1 MNNKLKLTV
10 LIFFL
15 VYLVVNL
22 IILPDYGLSWDYHNH
37 YYAGL
42 KHLGIQLPSDS
53 SKIPFSPPDPRET
66 TDDPFGPFTQI
77 IPALS
82 QTVFH
87 DRFNILPAGI
97 AYNLPMVI
105 FGVAGVFIL
114 FLFLLEAFGPVEAII
129 GSISLGLLPQYF
141 AYLHNNMKDIPNST
155 AFTLAVYLFYRLTK
169 KPNWGSLLLASAS
182 FAFAFNVKINSVFI
196 PVICLIYFLSV
207 RKKSDFRIL
216 SYFLLAPLFAL
227 LLWWPFWQDPV
238 RKLLE
243 IPGFYSRNT
252 FNMPNLLWG
261 KIYQS
266 GVNIPL
272 FYPYSFLLV
281 STPLP
286 ILIAAAAGLVF
297 SFRKIFSKKKEYLL
311 LILWFFIPLMRYLS
325 PKIGAIDGV
334 RHFMEVLPALSA
346 LAGIGAAIFRK
357 SLIMRIAA
365 IMTVGYLAALL
376 VVFHPFQASYFN
388 FLTGGIKGAQGRFD
402 IDFWGTPQKEAVLWL
417 NQQAPRGAFVHI
429 VMAQSTASV
438 YLRKDLLINLNKKPY
453 QESDYT
459 VLLNRQSF
467 FPLYSIE
474 AYKNKKISSKRTV
487 FSVSRLGVPLVWVFN

>member
-97 AYNLPMVI
+97 AYNLPMVF

-155 AFTLAVYLFYRLTK
+155 AFTLAVYLFYRLIK
-169 KPNWGSLLLASAS
+169 KPNWVSLLLASAS
-182 FAFAFNVKINSVFI
+182 FAFAFNFKINSVFI

-266 GVNIPL
+266 GINIPL

-281 STPLP
+281 TTPP
-286 ILIAAAAGLVF
+286 PVLIAAVVGLIF
-297 SFRKIFSKKKEYLL
+297 SFRKIFSRKKEYLL
-311 LILWFFIPLMRYLS
+311 VILWFFIPQLRYLS
-325 PKIGAIDGV
+325 PKMGAIDGV

-346 LAGIGAAIFRK
+346 LAGIGTAIFRK
-357 SLIMRIAA
+357 TLIMRIGAM
-365 IMTVGYLAALL
+365 MTVVYLVAIL
-376 VVFHPFQASYFN
+376 VLFHPYQASYFN
-388 FLTGGIKGAQGRFD
+388 FVSGGIKGARGRFD

-417 NQQAPRGAFVHI
+417 NKRAPAGAFVHI

-438 YLRKDLLINLNKKPY
+438 YLRKDLLDNLNKKPY
-453 QESDYT
+453 RESDYT

-467 FPLYSIE
+467 FPLYAIE
-474 AYKNKKISSKRTV
+474 TYKDEKIKNNRTV
-487 FSVSRLGVPLVWVFN
+487 FSVSRQNVPLVWVFN